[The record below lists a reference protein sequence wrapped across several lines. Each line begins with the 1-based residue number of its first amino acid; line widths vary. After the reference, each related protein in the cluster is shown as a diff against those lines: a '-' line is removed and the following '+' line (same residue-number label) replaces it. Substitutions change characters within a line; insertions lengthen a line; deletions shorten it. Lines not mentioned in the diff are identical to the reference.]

1 MDNGA
6 RSPSK
11 PDPRQRVA
19 GPLFRV
25 IAPLVRFVLR
35 RGLGEPNV
43 LLTVRGRVTGQPRST
58 PVAMWELGDRRFVQA
73 SFGGEVNWVRNIR
86 ASARRSS
93 GVAAGRWR
101 STRPS
106 SRQPR
111 QAGSCT
117 TRSPGSTVGVWP
129 DSFSAR
135 PSGRRPPSSTAT
147 GSRSMTISRRTLPRL
162 GAPRSSSSS
171 RRSRR
176 RPPARGPNDRGALWR
191 LCSHGGGGRL
201 RPCE

>member
-86 ASARRSS
+86 ASGEAVIRR
-93 GVAAGRWR
+93 GGW
-101 STRPS
+101 
-106 SRQPR
+106 
-111 QAGSCT
+111 
-117 TRSPGSTVGVWP
+117 
-129 DSFSAR
+129 
-135 PSGRRPPSSTAT
+135 
-147 GSRSMTISRRTLPRL
+147 SMTISRRTLPRL

-191 LCSHGGGGRL
+191 LCSHGGGG
-201 RPCE
+201 